1 MSTNS
6 TLQLTSLDFDT
17 LNENFKTFLK
27 AQSTFNDYNFEGSN
41 IKVLLDVMAYNTYLN
56 SFYLNMVSSEMFLDS
71 AQKLDSVVSHAKE
84 LNYTPQSSTSAKA
97 ILNLTFDTTGLN
109 GSLVIP
115 KGTIFTGTN
124 SNGNFSFTTDSLT
137 TYISTNNTFSVSNL
151 TINEGV
157 YLKDSYIVD
166 YNVEN
171 QQYLISNANCDISSA
186 VVTVYETSQSN
197 GSVYTKQATL
207 FGLDNQ
213 SNVYFMQA
221 AQNGQYEVVFGDG
234 YFGRKPPNASTV
246 TIDYRVSK
254 GILAEGVSSF
264 SLSDNLGDF
273 NKGTVTVSGIDIIQ
287 SAAGG
292 SVQESIEDIR
302 FRAPRYFATQQRA
315 VSTDDYSALVLS
327 EFGGEITDVNVYG
340 GQDLEPKQYGRVVVC
355 VKPNGS
361 TITPN
366 YLKNKITNYLSNYIA
381 LPNRVIISDPD
392 YFYIAVDTIVQYTS
406 SSTTKTQNEVKSLVT
421 SGIINFSKTNLEK
434 FQSDFRLSR
443 LTTAIDNIESSITSN
458 DTHVR
463 LLKKITPNLNTVSS
477 FDIKFNNQPN
487 YDGLNKV
494 LTSTSFTYV
503 DDASGVNYSSSY
515 ITDDVK
521 GNLIVYTFIN
531 NVYTV
536 LNENIGTIDY
546 KTGRVIISKLKT
558 SYYDENINI
567 YMTQD
572 GDVYANQSMVLL
584 IDPSNINVT
593 MLETIR

>member
-381 LPNRVIISDPD
+381 LPNRAIISDPD

>member
-1 MSTNS
+1 
-6 TLQLTSLDFDT
+6 
-17 LNENFKTFLK
+17 
-27 AQSTFNDYNFEGSN
+27 
-41 IKVLLDVMAYNTYLN
+41 
-56 SFYLNMVSSEMFLDS
+56 
-71 AQKLDSVVSHAKE
+71 
-84 LNYTPQSSTSAKA
+84 
-97 ILNLTFDTTGLN
+97 
-109 GSLVIP
+109 
-115 KGTIFTGTN
+115 
-124 SNGNFSFTTDSLT
+124 
-137 TYISTNNTFSVSNL
+137 
-151 TINEGV
+151 
-157 YLKDSYIVD
+157 
-166 YNVEN
+166 
-171 QQYLISNANCDISSA
+171 LISNANCDISSA

-273 NKGTVTVSGIDIIQ
+273 NKGTVTVSGINIVQ
-287 SAAGG
+287 SAVGG
-292 SVQESIEDIR
+292 SAQETIEDIR

-392 YFYIAVDTIVQYTS
+392 YFYIAVNTIVQYTS

-503 DDASGVNYSSSY
+503 DDVSGINYSSSY

-536 LNENIGTIDY
+536 LNKNIGTIDY